1 MSLRVSMSSLSF
13 VNKLKHRVVA
23 TKNFVA
29 MSNDGDDVTA
39 EEGGQFIG
47 GHSGGRDNDIEGRT
61 LMATGVGEDVWGES
75 EEEGAEEAQALPPQR
90 NVPVQL

>member
-39 EEGGQFIG
+39 EGGQFIG
-47 GHSGGRDNDIEGRT
+47 CHSGGRDNDIEGRP
-61 LMATGVGEDVWGES
+61 LMANGVGEDLWGES
-75 EEEGAEEAQALPPQR
+75 EEEGAEEAQAKE
-90 NVPVQL
+90 PVAKIVNPYA